1 MSAYNQKEANSMNK
15 PESIFVK
22 NLPYLCLIGVI
33 ALGLITIVGSNGGDD
48 GDGTPGGHVGGG
60 VEITWVEESGLTIA
74 TAQYSE
80 SGFLTAYMCYSYFEV
95 TGGSGEVEI
104 SVDLESSTGDS
115 LGSQTTSFDVEQGQS
130 YQLSMEVKCS
140 GPSDYDPG
148 NPPTGFPNEFTI
160 SFSSPSVGSPDQKTI
175 QGGFYTDTLSLGELS
190 LDSWEYTAPQW
201 TLEAKV
207 SPEGSGS
214 ISDSLGLLVYEGEI
228 PGHSGEYYVG
238 EYEHGTEVTLT
249 ATPAQGYTFKEWY
262 GTWWTDGTD
271 TDPSVTFTMTIP
283 TFIEARFIED

>member
-1 MSAYNQKEANSMNK
+1 MNK

-33 ALGLITIVGSNGGDD
+33 ALGLITIVGSNGCDD

-115 LGSQTTSFDVEQGQS
+115 LGSQTTSFDVE
-130 YQLSMEVKCS
+130 
-140 GPSDYDPG
+140 
-148 NPPTGFPNEFTI
+148 PPPCPKANSEPCGEPTKKRVSRT
-160 SFSSPSVGSPDQKTI
+160 SFVLK
-175 QGGFYTDTLSLGELS
+175 GGGWYKD
-190 LDSWEYTAPQW
+190 
-201 TLEAKV
+201 
-207 SPEGSGS
+207 
-214 ISDSLGLLVYEGEI
+214 
-228 PGHSGEYYVG
+228 
-238 EYEHGTEVTLT
+238 
-249 ATPAQGYTFKEWY
+249 GY
-262 GTWWTDGTD
+262 
-271 TDPSVTFTMTIP
+271 S
-283 TFIEARFIED
+283 